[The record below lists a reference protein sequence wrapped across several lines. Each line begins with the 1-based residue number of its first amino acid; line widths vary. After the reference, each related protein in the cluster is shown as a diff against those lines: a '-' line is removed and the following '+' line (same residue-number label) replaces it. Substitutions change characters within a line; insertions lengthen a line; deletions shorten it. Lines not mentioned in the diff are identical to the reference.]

1 MTVGEN
7 IKKLRRERNITQEA
21 LAEYLRIS
29 SQAVSQWKCGKTPPN
44 IAQIPVLAYIFGVSA
59 DAILGIDI
67 DALFLIKISEPN
79 SLSLVLIYK
88 KAIVRKDKSPQI

>member
-29 SQAVSQWKCGKTPPN
+29 SQAVSQWECGKTPPN
-44 IAQIPVLAYIFGVSA
+44 IAQIPLLAYIFGVSA
-59 DAILGIDI
+59 DDISRIDI
-67 DALFLIKISEPN
+67 DALIFHKNKRTKFVVTGTYI
-79 SLSLVLIYK
+79 
-88 KAIVRKDKSPQI
+88 